1 MFTGSLVALITPFK
15 NGSVDEKG
23 FEKFVAWQI
32 KEGTDGL
39 VPCGTTGESPTLSM
53 EEHKRVIDICIA
65 AAKGTG
71 VPVIAGT
78 GSNST
83 AEAIDLTQ
91 HAKKAGADAAMLV
104 VPYYNKPTQEGLFQH
119 FKAVAEA
126 VDIPI
131 LLYNVPPRTGGDM
144 QVETVM
150 RLSQVKN
157 IIGIKDASYDM
168 ARPTLTKLKAKKGFI
183 QLSGEDAS
191 AVGFLAQGGDG
202 CISVTANVAPRL
214 CGDMHDAWKKR
225 DLDKVF
231 EIQDRLMPLHK
242 AMFCETSPGPVKYG
256 AELIGQCERRDA
268 PADGADHREQQEGR
282 ARGDGP
288 CGPDQLGSS
297 SQKRVI
303 PSEARDL
310 SRCRSKVLAALGMTP
325 VAGRIDVDTR
335 RLQLAKKPDLDR
347 TVVAQNRKARHN
359 YFIEET
365 FEAGLALTGTE
376 VKSLR
381 GGRSTIAESYVT
393 EEGGEAWLVNA
404 NIPNTPRATASI
416 TSRAGRA
423 SCCCTASRS
432 TS

>member
-1 MFTGSLVALITPFK
+1 MFAGSLVALITPFK

-23 FEKFVAWQI
+23 FEKFVGWQI

-53 EEHKRVIDICIA
+53 DEHKRVIDICIA
-65 AAKGTG
+65 TAKGTG

-83 AEAIDLTQ
+83 AEAIELTR
-91 HAKKAGADAAMLV
+91 HAKQAGADAAMLV

-144 QVETVM
+144 QVETVV

-168 ARPTLTKLKAKKGFI
+168 ARPTLTKLRAKKGFI

-191 AVGFLAQGGDG
+191 AMGFMAQGGDG

-242 AMFCETSPGPVKYG
+242 ALFCETSPGPVKYG
-256 AELIGQCERRDA
+256 AELIGQCSAEMRLPMVPIA
-268 PADGADHREQQEGR
+268 EASKKAVRE
-282 ARGDGP
+282 AM
-288 CGPDQLGSS
+288 
-297 SQKRVI
+297 V
-303 PSEARDL
+303 
-310 SRCRSKVLAALGMTP
+310 
-325 VAGRIDVDTR
+325 
-335 RLQLAKKPDLDR
+335 
-347 TVVAQNRKARHN
+347 H
-359 YFIEET
+359 
-365 FEAGLALTGTE
+365 AGL
-376 VKSLR
+376 
-381 GGRSTIAESYVT
+381 I
-393 EEGGEAWLVNA
+393 N
-404 NIPNTPRATASI
+404 
-416 TSRAGRA
+416 
-423 SCCCTASRS
+423 
-432 TS
+432 

>member
-1 MFTGSLVALITPFK
+1 MFAGSLVALITPFK

-23 FEKFVAWQI
+23 FEKFVGWQI

-53 EEHKRVIDICIA
+53 DEHKRVIDICIA
-65 AAKGTG
+65 TAKGTG

-83 AEAIDLTQ
+83 AEAIELTQ

-144 QVETVM
+144 QVETVV

-168 ARPTLTKLKAKKGFI
+168 ARPTLTRLRARKGFC

-202 CISVTANVAPRL
+202 CISVTANVAPCL
-214 CGDMHDAWKKR
+214 CADMHDAWKAR
-225 DLDKVF
+225 NLDKVF

-242 AMFCETSPGPVKYG
+242 AMFCETSPGPVKFG
-256 AELIGQCERRDA
+256 AELIGQCSAE
-268 PADGADHREQQEGR
+268 
-282 ARGDGP
+282 
-288 CGPDQLGSS
+288 
-297 SQKRVI
+297 
-303 PSEARDL
+303 
-310 SRCRSKVLAALGMTP
+310 M
-325 VAGRIDVDTR
+325 
-335 RLQLAKKPDLDR
+335 RLPM
-347 TVVAQNRKARHN
+347 VP
-359 YFIEET
+359 
-365 FEAGLALTGTE
+365 
-376 VKSLR
+376 
-381 GGRSTIAESYVT
+381 IAESSKKAVR
-393 EEGGEAWLVNA
+393 EAMVH
-404 NIPNTPRATASI
+404 
-416 TSRAGRA
+416 AGLIN
-423 SCCCTASRS
+423 
-432 TS
+432 